1 MKRLIYLFLVILLV
15 GSVYSLDWSKTYDQ
29 AYCKLTGC
37 TMTGD
42 LIVPNLNSL
51 GNITASEIYD
61 SSLVLDMRFDAG
73 SDGSDTY
80 DSSIYGNDGD
90 VSDATWDSKGGVKG
104 GAYEFDADDDYIAVA
119 DSPSL
124 RPTEFTISAW
134 VFRKGLGGGGKGVV
148 VQKDGVDGYYVFRQ
162 AGDYW
167 KLFVG
172 GQESTITGFSINDNE
187 WQHIV
192 FMMNGTDILSYNN
205 GVFDNSEV
213 YTGTISYST
222 TDLTIGNRPD
232 LARDFNGSIDEV
244 EVWNRA
250 LSSAEV
256 SEIYEE
262 NNHLFLNDL
271 KSENITTDYLQVEKE
286 SWWRGALHIFD
297 NVKTYFG
304 SADDI
309 SMEFNGSDFV
319 VKAEVGTPNYYL
331 EGFNEIKIDT
341 NIIAENVFLP
351 AYIRSASNDTIP
363 VVGVGV
369 WTNISFSKGADPL
382 KENIGHI
389 WNDVT
394 NETFTINDGGIYHIS
409 YTISI
414 RDTSPNP
421 TAHVGFDM
429 AYDTGSRVQGSYS
442 ELDTSKENE
451 DIFVHNSFSTE
462 FNDGDVILVRF
473 IASDEDVSVI
483 PHGTY
488 NPSPASAQLSLHK
501 VANS

>member
-1 MKRLIYLFLVILLV
+1 MDYTNVAMLNETNVFTE
-15 GSVYSLDWSKTYDQ
+15 D
-29 AYCKLTGC
+29 
-37 TMTGD
+37 MT
-42 LIVPNLNSL
+42 VPNLNSL

-61 SSLVLDMRFDAG
+61 NSLVGWWQFNNNQ
-73 SDGSDTY
+73 SV
-80 DSSIYGNDGD
+80 DSSIYGNDGVMEGGIQCLED
-90 VSDATWDSKGGVKG
+90 VCDFDGDDDSITVANSDSINISGDMTLEFWYETSFVTANQDLIIKRSGNDEGYFLRVEADGDIRLIIEDDATNSFDNTILDTGSNDGSWKHFMWVVDYTNDIGK
-104 GAYEFDADDDYIAVA
+104 AYFNNVQVGSDLDY
-119 DSPSL
+119 
-124 RPTEFTISAW
+124 T
-134 VFRKGLGGGGKGVV
+134 GLGN
-148 VQKDGVDGYYVFRQ
+148 Y
-162 AGDYW
+162 A
-167 KLFVG
+167 
-172 GQESTITGFSINDNE
+172 TTNDL
-187 WQHIV
+187 I
-192 FMMNGTDILSYNN
+192 I
-205 GVFDNSEV
+205 SEV
-213 YTGTISYST
+213 DDS
-222 TDLTIGNRPD
+222 
-232 LARDFNGSIDEV
+232 FNGSLACVKIR
-244 EVWNRA
+244 NR
-250 LSSAEV
+250 LPTEAEIQSNDCPAV
-256 SEIYEE
+256 KRYL
-262 NNHLFLNDL
+262 HLNDL
-271 KSENITTDYLQVEKE
+271 KSENITTDYLQVEEE
-286 SWWRGALHIFD
+286 SWFKSFIHIFD

-304 SADDI
+304 SADDV
-309 SMEFNGSDFV
+309 SMVMNETDMV